1 MNPIGHFRTIT
12 KHRHMVIRHCFKAG
26 IPLRGLLHDLSKYS
40 PTEFIPGARFYTGT
54 KSPNEGERDAY
65 GYSRAWLHHKGRNR
79 HHFEYWTDVSTAED
93 HWKIV
98 GVTMPVNYLAE
109 MVMDRISASQ
119 VYNGKNYN
127 DQMPLEY
134 YEKNKD
140 KLWFV
145 HEQTKRELSYIL
157 RILAEDG
164 EDAMYEYV
172 RYVYLGKR

>member
-1 MNPIGHFRTIT
+1 MS
-12 KHRHMVIRHCFKAG
+12 
-26 IPLRGLLHDLSKYS
+26 LS
-40 PTEFIPGARFYTGT
+40 
-54 KSPNEGERDAY
+54 
-65 GYSRAWLHHKGRNR
+65 WLHHKGRNK
-79 HHFEYWTDVSTAED
+79 HHYEYWVDYDPNRGERILA
-93 HWKIV
+93 
-98 GVTMPVNYLAE
+98 GARMPRCYVAE

-127 DQMPLEY
+127 NQMPLEY
-134 YEKNKD
+134 YERNKD

-145 HEQTKRELSYIL
+145 HEKTKRELSYIL